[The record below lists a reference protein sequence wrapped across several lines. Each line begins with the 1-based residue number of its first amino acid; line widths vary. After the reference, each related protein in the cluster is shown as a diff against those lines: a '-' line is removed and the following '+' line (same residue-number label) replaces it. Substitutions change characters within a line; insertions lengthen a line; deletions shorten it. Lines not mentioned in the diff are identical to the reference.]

1 MKKRIFLQTGQVLFA
16 SKPCEVRTILG
27 SCVSVCLHDP
37 RAGHGAICHFK
48 ACKWM
53 GKGKRDGRFA
63 EIAIPRMVD
72 TMLDTGSRRRD
83 ISAMVVGGGNVIE
96 MSMDIGGENVEAA
109 LHILKAMEIR
119 VRYSNVGGSS
129 GRVLIYRP
137 HEGVAR
143 IKKAGYAHAG
153 SRTP

>member
-1 MKKRIFLQTGQVLFA
+1 
-16 SKPCEVRTILG
+16 
-27 SCVSVCLHDP
+27 
-37 RAGHGAICHFK
+37 
-48 ACKWM
+48 M
-53 GKGKRDGRFA
+53 GKGKQDGRFA
-63 EIAIPRMVD
+63 EVAIPRMVD
-72 TMLDTGSRRRD
+72 TMLDAGSRRRD

-96 MSMDIGGENVEAA
+96 LSMDIGGENVEAA

-143 IKKAGYAHAG
+143 IKKAGYAHAVREAG